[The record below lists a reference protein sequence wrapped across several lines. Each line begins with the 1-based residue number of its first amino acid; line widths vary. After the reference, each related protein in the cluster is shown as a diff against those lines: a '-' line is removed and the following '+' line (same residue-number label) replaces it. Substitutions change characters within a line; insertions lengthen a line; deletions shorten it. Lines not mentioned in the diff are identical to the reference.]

1 MLQDASDDAPGG
13 TSVARLRLTAR
24 FHEQAARGRERNRLS
39 KSNPTAAVTI
49 AYLSELYSLP
59 RHLSIESDVRSEQLL
74 AVVTYYLEKTV
85 SDPEYDLTTDEI
97 GPPFVRRG
105 RVSSTRGLTDVGLE
119 ACGDPASPVPSKRHS
134 GDTPA
139 VSLAAA
145 QAEASAGG
153 SADKAARYRLYKEA
167 VGYMRALGA
176 QYDDGGKLVDRL
188 IGELRLLHAAASASE
203 AKLNDRVDLDDRAS
217 WEALAMRV
225 LKSAYLHEQVV
236 GATDALEKRAAALN
250 ARMPGA
256 PFGDEHE
263 LLPLGQ
269 LVLDE
274 YPVLAT
280 ILQMQWGR
288 PPLEGMPLGRIRA
301 STSQL
306 AAKGRAA
313 RTQYK
318 PKAARRGAAAAAP
331 DAAAASALMALTA
344 DSDDDDEG
352 GAESGGG
359 DGGASYAA
367 ARSIA
372 TPWRAPPSTAYE
384 LFARAEAARRLGV
397 PGRTDRLGVADWEA
411 ITRAWLALSDEQRR
425 HQQASFEAAAS
436 IGLAQGARS
445 GCAYLC
451 SRGRAEELLACND
464 CGSSVRCGHA
474 ACFAGRC
481 EELDVNPS
489 DAFLCPTCLQ
499 AHAEAVGLE
508 PLVDVSA
515 ELLDAIELLVGATP
529 LSEQLRKAG
538 AAVAAVAD
546 GADDRGKARRRV
558 LFEHIQ
564 ALYLVA
570 DTADLRAST
579 GCAVALGA
587 YARLTIAEL
596 LRAVPPD
603 VKKAMARCTAFRQ
616 VAGLQTDVQHA
627 VVLSMERLLLA
638 ATGSSRSALAAELR
652 SREFDAREVERH
664 VLRFVRDDACN
675 AMQLQLASLVDEGA
689 REEEEEE
696 EEAQGVEEASVVAT
710 PQPRG
715 RDRARRLAESLL
727 VLAELRWIGSQKAC
741 PELKKLMGRVNRFYE
756 VRGV

>member
-1 MLQDASDDAPGG
+1 
-13 TSVARLRLTAR
+13 VARSRLTAR

-176 QYDDGGKLVDRL
+176 RYDDGGKLVDRL

-352 GAESGGG
+352 DAESGGG
-359 DGGASYAA
+359 DGGASC
-367 ARSIA
+367 ARPR
-372 TPWRAPPSTAYE
+372 TPS
-384 LFARAEAARRLGV
+384 RRLGAPRPRLRTSSSLGRRLHGGSACQGV
-397 PGRTDRLGVADWEA
+397 PTASAWRTGRP
-411 ITRAWLALSDEQRR
+411 
-425 HQQASFEAAAS
+425 
-436 IGLAQGARS
+436 
-445 GCAYLC
+445 
-451 SRGRAEELLACND
+451 SRER
-464 CGSSVRCGHA
+464 GSL
-474 ACFAGRC
+474 F
-481 EELDVNPS
+481 
-489 DAFLCPTCLQ
+489 PT
-499 AHAEAVGLE
+499 
-508 PLVDVSA
+508 SS
-515 ELLDAIELLVGATP
+515 GATSRP
-529 LSEQLRKAG
+529 AS
-538 AAVAAVAD
+538 
-546 GADDRGKARRRV
+546 RRPP
-558 LFEHIQ
+558 
-564 ALYLVA
+564 
-570 DTADLRAST
+570 AS
-579 GCAVALGA
+579 ASPKALGA
-587 YARLTIAEL
+587 AALICAAAGGPRSCWRGKTA
-596 LRAVPPD
+596 AAACAA
-603 VKKAMARCTAFRQ
+603 AM
-616 VAGLQTDVQHA
+616 
-627 VVLSMERLLLA
+627 
-638 ATGSSRSALAAELR
+638 
-652 SREFDAREVERH
+652 
-664 VLRFVRDDACN
+664 
-675 AMQLQLASLVDEGA
+675 
-689 REEEEEE
+689 
-696 EEAQGVEEASVVAT
+696 
-710 PQPRG
+710 PRG
-715 RDRARRLAESLL
+715 A
-727 VLAELRWIGSQKAC
+727 
-741 PELKKLMGRVNRFYE
+741 
-756 VRGV
+756 

>member
-1 MLQDASDDAPGG
+1 MQPE
-13 TSVARLRLTAR
+13 RLTAR
-24 FHEQAARGRERNRLS
+24 FQEQGARGRERNRTS

-74 AVVTYYLEKTV
+74 AVVMYYLEKTV

-119 ACGDPASPVPSKRHS
+119 ACGVPASPVLSKRHS

-203 AKLNDRVDLDDRAS
+203 AKLNAHVDLDDRAS

-236 GATDALEKRAAALN
+236 GATDALEMRAAALN

-256 PFGDEHE
+256 PFGEEHE

-288 PPLEGMPLGRIRA
+288 PPLEGQPLGRIRA

-331 DAAAASALMALTA
+331 DAAAASALMALA
-344 DSDDDDEG
+344 AYSDDDEG

-359 DGGASYAA
+359 VGGASYAA

-436 IGLAQGARS
+436 IGLAQGARGS
-445 GCAYLC
+445 CAYLC
-451 SRGRAEELLACND
+451 HRGRAEELLACND

-508 PLVDVSA
+508 PRVDVSE

-529 LSEQLRKAG
+529 LSQQLRKAG
-538 AAVAAVAD
+538 SAVAD
-546 GADDRGKARRRV
+546 AAGGADDACKDLLHQHVLALRLVGTMAR
-558 LFEHIQ
+558 LCSS
-564 ALYLVA
+564 AGY
-570 DTADLRAST
+570 
-579 GCAVALGA
+579 AVAQGA
-587 YARLTIAEL
+587 CARLACIEH

-603 VKKAMARCTAFRQ
+603 VAGAAAVCDSFRR
-616 VAGLQTDVQHA
+616 ANGLHVDAQYA
-627 VVLSMERLLLA
+627 AVLSMERLLLA
-638 ATGSSRSALAAELR
+638 ARGSSRSALAAELR

-675 AMQLQLASLVDEGA
+675 VMQLQLASLVDEGA

-696 EEAQGVEEASVVAT
+696 AQGGEEASVVAT